1 MIVGTAGHIDHG
13 KTTLV
18 KALTGVD
25 ADRLPEEKARG
36 ITLDLGYAYA
46 PLADGSV
53 LGFVDV
59 PGHEKLIHN
68 MLAGATGIDYV
79 LLVVAADDGPMPQ
92 TREHLEL
99 LGLLGLDRGA
109 VALTKCDVVDAARV
123 VAARRE
129 IEALL
134 AGTPL
139 AGSPL
144 FALSATTGE
153 GIAGLRAH
161 LEAMAASHTRRDNA
175 GRFRLAIDR
184 CFTLSG
190 IGTVV
195 TGTAFSGKVGAGDTA
210 IICPAGTSSGSGYK
224 ARVKSLHVQDRPAP
238 SGQAGDR
245 CALALA
251 GDFEKKDIERG
262 MWLVD
267 PAAARPLTRFQ
278 AEIRVPATQAA
289 LKHWTPVH
297 VHLGAADITG
307 RVALLDCTEVGAG
320 RSGGVAEHGCAPAQ
334 PAGCAKPAVETT
346 ALAEIL
352 LDRATLAVR
361 GDRFVLRDASA
372 RHSIAGGRVLDC
384 FPPSRHKRSAARLA
398 LLTALKDDDPA
409 TSLKLLAEQ
418 SAAGVD
424 LGRFAANW
432 NLAADTAA
440 ALWRSAGLR
449 VVAAGEL
456 QIGFSAAGWQM
467 LGERLL
473 AALAAEHERAP
484 DMVGV
489 ERERLRRLTL
499 PTLERAAFD
508 ALVAELIGAGRLAAS
523 RAWLHLPGH
532 QANLA
537 AGDRDLFAALKPL
550 LDARPFGPPRVRDV
564 AQASGTAEDV
574 VRQLFRRVAR
584 AGELY
589 PVAHDH
595 YFTADAVAG
604 LAAIIAGLDAE
615 QGAVRAADLRDII
628 YRDGGGGRKVA
639 IHILEFFD
647 RIGYTR
653 RVRDNHVLR
662 SRDMPTE
669 WLPR

>member
-46 PLADGSV
+46 PQADGSV
-53 LGFVDV
+53 LGFIDV

-68 MLAGATGIDYV
+68 MLAGATGIDFV

-109 VALTKCDVVDAARV
+109 VALTKCDAVDAARI
-123 VAARRE
+123 AEARTE

-134 AGTPL
+134 ADTPL

-153 GIAGLRAH
+153 GVAALRSH
-161 LEAMAASHTRRDNA
+161 LEMMAASELRRNTA

-195 TGTAFSGKVGAGDTA
+195 TGTSFSGSIGAGDTA
-210 IICPAGTSSGSGYK
+210 IIAPAGNGSHGGFK
-224 ARVKSLHVQDRPAP
+224 ARVKSLHVQDRPAQR
-238 SGQAGDR
+238 GQAGDR

-267 PAAARPLTRFQ
+267 PAAAFPLSRFQ
-278 AEIRVPATQAA
+278 AEIHVPVTQPA

-307 RVALLDCTEVGAG
+307 RVALLEGDSVAPGA
-320 RSGGVAEHGCAPAQ
+320 S
-334 PAGCAKPAVETT
+334 

-352 LDRATLAVR
+352 LDRATLTVR

-372 RHSIAGGRVLDC
+372 QRSIAGGRVLDC
-384 FPPSRHKRSAARLA
+384 FPPSRHKRSPARLA
-398 LLTALKDDDPA
+398 LLAALRDDDPA
-409 TSLKLLAEQ
+409 ASVRLLAQQ
-418 SAAGVD
+418 SAAGID
-424 LGRFAANW
+424 LHRFAGNW
-432 NLAADTAA
+432 NLGDDVAA
-440 ALWRSAGLR
+440 ALWQDAALR
-449 VVAAGEL
+449 VIRTEDGLV
-456 QIGFSAAGWQM
+456 GFSAANWQA
-467 LGERLL
+467 LADKLL
-473 AALAAEHERAP
+473 AALTAEHQRAP

-499 PTLERAAFD
+499 PTLARAAFD
-508 ALVAELIGAGRLAAS
+508 ALVAELLAAGRLAAA
-523 RAWLHLPGH
+523 RAWLHLPEH
-532 QANLA
+532 QASLA
-537 AGDRDLFAALKPL
+537 AGDRDLFDVLKPL
-550 LDARPFGPPRVRDV
+550 LDAQPFGPPRVRDV
-564 AQASGTAEDV
+564 ARDSGTAEDV

-584 AGELY
+584 VGDIY

-595 YFTADAVAG
+595 YFTADAVAQ
-604 LAAIIAGLDAE
+604 LAALIAGLNTE
-615 QGAVRAADLRDII
+615 HGAARAADLRDRI
-628 YRDGGGGRKVA
+628 GGGRKVA

-653 RVRDNHVLR
+653 RVRDEHIVR
-662 SRDMPTE
+662 STASTHA
-669 WLPR
+669 WLNQ

>member
-1 MIVGTAGHIDHG
+1 MIIGTAGHIDHG

-36 ITLDLGYAYA
+36 ITLDLGYAYT
-46 PLADGSV
+46 PLTDGSV

-109 VALTKCDVVDAARV
+109 VALTKCDAVDAARV
-123 VAARRE
+123 AAARGE
-129 IEALL
+129 VAALL
-134 AGTPL
+134 AGTAL

-144 FALSATTGE
+144 FELSATTG
-153 GIAGLRAH
+153 AGVAALRAH
-161 LEAMAASHTRRDNA
+161 LEAVAATHTRRDTA

-210 IICPAGTSSGSGYK
+210 IISPAGNSSRSGIK
-224 ARVKSLHVQDRPAP
+224 ARVKSLHVQDRPAQ
-238 SGQAGDR
+238 GGEAGDR

-267 PAAARPLTRFQ
+267 PAVAHPLTRFQ

-289 LKHWTPVH
+289 LRHWTPVH
-297 VHLGAADITG
+297 VHLGASDITG
-307 RVALLDCTEVGAG
+307 RVALLEGDTLAPGA
-320 RSGGVAEHGCAPAQ
+320 S
-334 PAGCAKPAVETT
+334 

-352 LDRATLAVR
+352 LDRETLAVR

-372 RHSIAGGRVLDC
+372 QRSIGGGRVLDC
-384 FPPSRHKRSAARLA
+384 FPPSRHKRSPARLA
-398 LLTALKDDDPA
+398 LLAALKDDDPA
-409 TSLKLLAEQ
+409 VSLKLLAGQ
-418 SAAGVD
+418 TVAGVD
-424 LGRFAANW
+424 LDRFAANW
-432 NLAADTAA
+432 NLAADAA
-440 ALWRSAGLR
+440 ADLWQIAGLR
-449 VVAAGEL
+449 SIAAGEQQL
-456 QIGFSAAGWQM
+456 GFAAGGWQA

-473 AALAAEHERAP
+473 AALASEHARAP

-508 ALVAELIGAGRLAAS
+508 ALVAELLAAGRLAAS
-523 RAWLHLPGH
+523 RAWLHLPEH
-532 QANLA
+532 QASLA
-537 AGDRDLFAALKPL
+537 AGDRDLFAVLKPL
-550 LDARPFGPPRVRDV
+550 LDAQAFGPPRVRDIARV
-564 AQASGTAEDV
+564 SGTAEDT

-604 LAAIIAGLDAE
+604 LAAIVAELNAGK
-615 QGAVRAADLRDII
+615 GAARAADLRDRI
-628 YRDGGGGRKVA
+628 GGGGRKVA

-653 RVRDNHVLR
+653 RVRDEHILR
-662 SRDMPTE
+662 GSGASHA
-669 WLPR
+669 WLNNN

>member
-46 PLADGSV
+46 PLADDSV

-109 VALTKCDVVDAARV
+109 VALTKCDAVDAARV
-123 VAARRE
+123 AAARGE

-134 AGTPL
+134 AGTAL
-139 AGSPL
+139 AGTPL
-144 FALSATTGE
+144 FELSATTG
-153 GIAGLRAH
+153 AGVAALRAH
-161 LEAMAASHTRRDNA
+161 LEATAATHTRRDAA

-210 IICPAGTSSGSGYK
+210 IISPAGNESRSGIK
-224 ARVKSLHVQDRPAP
+224 ARVKSLHVQDRPAQG
-238 SGQAGDR
+238 GQAGDR

-278 AEIRVPATQAA
+278 AEIRVPATQPA

-307 RVALLDCTEVGAG
+307 RVALLDCTEVSAGTQSAGAG
-320 RSGGVAEHGCAPAQ
+320 SPWVPGTPLRGPA
-334 PAGCAKPAVETT
+334 T

-372 RHSIAGGRVLDC
+372 QRSIGGGRVLDC
-384 FPPSRHKRSAARLA
+384 FPPSRHKRSPARLA
-398 LLTALKDDDPA
+398 LLVALKDDNPA
-409 TSLKLLAEQ
+409 VSLKLLAEQ

-432 NLAADTAA
+432 
-440 ALWRSAGLR
+440 
-449 VVAAGEL
+449 
-456 QIGFSAAGWQM
+456 
-467 LGERLL
+467 
-473 AALAAEHERAP
+473 
-484 DMVGV
+484 
-489 ERERLRRLTL
+489 
-499 PTLERAAFD
+499 
-508 ALVAELIGAGRLAAS
+508 
-523 RAWLHLPGH
+523 
-532 QANLA
+532 
-537 AGDRDLFAALKPL
+537 
-550 LDARPFGPPRVRDV
+550 
-564 AQASGTAEDV
+564 
-574 VRQLFRRVAR
+574 
-584 AGELY
+584 
-589 PVAHDH
+589 
-595 YFTADAVAG
+595 
-604 LAAIIAGLDAE
+604 
-615 QGAVRAADLRDII
+615 
-628 YRDGGGGRKVA
+628 
-639 IHILEFFD
+639 
-647 RIGYTR
+647 
-653 RVRDNHVLR
+653 
-662 SRDMPTE
+662 
-669 WLPR
+669 

>member
-1 MIVGTAGHIDHG
+1 MIIGTAGHIDHG

-36 ITLDLGYAYA
+36 ITLDLGYAYTT
-46 PLADGSV
+46 LADGSV

-68 MLAGATGIDYV
+68 MLAGATGIDFV
-79 LLVVAADDGPMPQ
+79 LLVIAADDGPMPQ

-109 VALTKCDVVDAARV
+109 VALTKCDAVDAARV
-123 VAARRE
+123 AVARGE

-134 AGTPL
+134 AGSPL

-153 GIAGLRAH
+153 GVAELRSHLAATAAG
-161 LEAMAASHTRRDNA
+161 HTRRDAA

-195 TGTAFSGKVGAGDTA
+195 TGTAFSGTVGAGDTA
-210 IICPAGTSSGSGYK
+210 IICPAGRGGLK
-224 ARVKSLHVQDRPAP
+224 ARVKSLHVQDRPAT

-267 PAAARPLTRFQ
+267 PAAARPLRRFQ
-278 AEIRVPATQAA
+278 AELQVSATQAA
-289 LKHWTPVH
+289 LKHWTAVH

-307 RVALLDCTEVGAG
+307 RVALLEGDLLAPGA
-320 RSGGVAEHGCAPAQ
+320 A
-334 PAGCAKPAVETT
+334 

-352 LDRATLAVR
+352 LDRETLAVR

-372 RHSIAGGRVLDC
+372 QRTIAGGRVLDC
-384 FPPSRHKRSAARLA
+384 FPPSRHKRSPARLA
-398 LLTALKDDDPA
+398 LLAELRDDDPA
-409 TSLKLLAEQ
+409 ISLRLLAEQ
-418 SAAGVD
+418 SAAGID

-432 NLAADTAA
+432 NLADGAAIALWQAA
-440 ALWRSAGLR
+440 ALR
-449 VVAAGEL
+449 VVAAGEQ
-456 QIGFSAAGWQM
+456 QIGFAASGWQA

-473 AALAAEHERAP
+473 AALAAEHQRAP

-508 ALVAELIGAGRLAAS
+508 ALVAELLAAGRLAAS
-523 RAWLHLPGH
+523 RAWLHLPEH
-532 QANLA
+532 QASLA
-537 AGDRDLFAALKPL
+537 AGDRDLFAVLKPL
-550 LDARPFGPPRVRDV
+550 LDAQPFGPPRVRDV
-564 AQASGTAEDV
+564 AKASGTAEDV

-595 YFTADAVAG
+595 YFTAAAVAELAAHVAG
-604 LAAIIAGLDAE
+604 LNAEKGAA
-615 QGAVRAADLRDII
+615 RAADLRDRI
-628 YRDGGGGRKVA
+628 GGGRKVA

-653 RVRDNHVLR
+653 RVRDEHLLR
-662 SRDMPTE
+662 GGAAADA
-669 WLPR
+669 WLDK